1 MRWVEGQIKL
11 RLAQSLYMRLS
22 DCVQETKK
30 PQAKVSNSTY
40 RTISVYKLLQTVN
53 LDGLTFLTALIL
65 FNRLDYLDYSNKNSD

>member
-1 MRWVEGQIKL
+1 MRWVEGHIKL

-30 PQAKVSNSTY
+30 LQAKVLNSTY
-40 RTISVYKLLQTVN
+40 RTILVCKLLQTVN

-65 FNRLDYLDYSNKNSD
+65 FKRLDYLDYSNKNSD